1 MTAHQPKP
9 TRPLGLFS
17 TAALVVASMV
27 GAGVFTTSG
36 YALAAVGS
44 PAWVLLLW
52 LVGGVV
58 ALCGAVSYGAL
69 AKVLAESGGEYV
81 FLARRVHP
89 LAGFLAGWTSLVA
102 GFTASMALAATAFE
116 AYLLPLLPGGVPP
129 GYVAATAI
137 LLCAVQHAI
146 RVDQGAWLQN
156 AIVLIKLVGFTLLV
170 VAGWYWLLQ
179 GEVPPAAVV
188 APTADWQ
195 ILGQQL
201 TWISVSY
208 LGFNAAV
215 YVSEEVDNAER
226 NVPRAM
232 LLATLLVMA
241 FYLALNALLVYA
253 GPLEQLAGQEDIAAV
268 ALGLLG
274 GPAAEKACRVLVCVA
289 LLSSVSALTMA
300 GPRVYAKMASDG
312 LFPLPLSGNGPPR
325 MAIALQA
332 GLALGVIAW
341 ATLQQQL
348 NFLGFLLSVS
358 AAATVATLFVSKDAD
373 ASVRPNAWQLVA
385 AAVFVVCTLT
395 FAGLAAMRQPAS
407 SAVAAGVTLA
417 IGAAGYLA
425 MRWWRRAT

>member
-1 MTAHQPKP
+1 
-9 TRPLGLFS
+9 LGS

-44 PAWVLLLW
+44 PSRVLLLW

-69 AKVLAESGGEYV
+69 ARALTESGGEYV

-116 AYLLPLLPGGVPP
+116 AYLLPLLPAEIPP
-129 GYVAATAI
+129 GCAAATVI
-137 LLCAVQHAI
+137 VLCAAQHLFHVE
-146 RVDQGAWLQN
+146 RGAWLQN
-156 AIVLIKLVGFTLLV
+156 VIVVTKLLGFTALV
-170 VAGWYWLLQ
+170 IAGWYWLCQSGLPTSKAAA
-179 GEVPPAAVV
+179 PPADLW
-188 APTADWQ
+188 T
-195 ILGQQL
+195 LGQQL

-215 YVSEEVDNAER
+215 YVSEEVKDAER

-232 LLATLLVMA
+232 LLATLLVTA
-241 FYLALNALLVYA
+241 FYLAFNALLVYA
-253 GPLEQLAGQEDIAAV
+253 GPLEALAGQQDIAAV

-274 GPAAEKACRVLVCVA
+274 GPLAENACRALVCVA

-300 GPRVYAKMASDG
+300 GPRVYAKMAADG
-312 LFPLPLSGNGPPR
+312 LFPLPAGSSGPPR
-325 MAIALQA
+325 LAIAAQA
-332 GLALGVIAW
+332 GLALLVITW
-341 ATLQQQL
+341 ATLLQQL

-358 AAATVATLFVSKDAD
+358 AAFTVATLFLPHEKSSSGKPTAL
-373 ASVRPNAWQLVA
+373 QLSA
-385 AAVFVVCTLT
+385 AVVFVVCTLA
-395 FAGLAAMRQPAS
+395 FATMAATRQPAS
-407 SAVAAGVTLA
+407 SAVAAGATLA
-417 IGAAGYLA
+417 VGVGAYSV
-425 MRWWRRAT
+425 MRKLRQTS